1 MHLCSDNIMIGVL
14 DILVF
19 VLLAL
24 LIVKLVL
31 LLAIVRPSLQ
41 HVSS

>member
-1 MHLCSDNIMIGVL
+1 MIGVL

-31 LLAIVRPSLQ
+31 LLTIVKASLQ
-41 HVSS
+41 HVSSYRRM